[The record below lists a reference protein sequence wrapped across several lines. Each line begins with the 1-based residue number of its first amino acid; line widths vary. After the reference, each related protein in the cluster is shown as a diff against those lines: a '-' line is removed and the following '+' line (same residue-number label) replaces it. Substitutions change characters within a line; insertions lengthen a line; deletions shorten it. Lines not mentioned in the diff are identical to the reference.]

1 MSLSR
6 EPTSTYRIQ
15 LNHQFDFDAAAELVP
30 YLKELGIDHLYCS
43 PYFQAAP
50 GSTHG
55 YDVVDHSRANEELG
69 GAAGHQRLCT
79 AIERNGMRQL
89 LDIVPNHMA
98 ITGRENPWWW
108 DVLQNGPSSLFAA
121 FFDVDW
127 EPPERRLRNM
137 VLLPVLED
145 QYGVLLAA
153 GKLRIAHENGG
164 FVIRIGDRIFPV
176 GPRSLRFLLA
186 AAARIYPSDSLS
198 YLADAFE
205 ELPSP
210 ASTDASS
217 IARRNRDRRLF
228 AAMLTQLIHDDP
240 AIADAIDRAIEQI
253 NGDTAQLHQVLEAQN
268 YRLSYWRMATRDL
281 GYRRFFDIS
290 SLVGLRM
297 ENVQVFE
304 ATHTLTL
311 KWVSQGHLSGLRID
325 HPDGLRDPLGYLQRL
340 RAICPSTWIVVEKIL
355 SGAEPL
361 RDSWP
366 IDGTTGYDFL
376 NIVGRLLI
384 DPAGAEPLSAFYR
397 EFSGETADFQSLV
410 REKKQIAMR
419 GSLGSEINRLTA
431 QFLEVC
437 ETDILHRD
445 YSRHDVHEVLRATL
459 ACFSVYRTYVREP
472 GQVSNEDERLIAEA
486 IASAK
491 AYRPDFDPRLFDFL
505 GQILTLKVANEVA
518 VELALRFQQTSAAVM
533 AKGLEDTAFYSFNRM
548 IALNDVGGDPDS
560 FGMTQSAFYEWA
572 REIHT
577 KWPRTL
583 LATSTHDTKRSEDV
597 RARLFVLSEIP
608 ESWRRV
614 CREWSGISQ
623 PYHTGNFPD
632 RNFEYHLY
640 QAIAGAWPIEKE
652 RILKYAEKAIREAKV
667 YTSWTD
673 QNPDYEASVRKFID
687 GIYGDSRF
695 CRAVEEFVTEI
706 IAPGRVN
713 SLAQTLI
720 KLTTPGVPDF
730 YQGCELWDLSLVD
743 PDNRRP
749 IDYDR
754 RRALLRQISD
764 ATPEQMMERSDDGL
778 PKLWLIKQALALR
791 GRHPEWFGADADIE
805 RLNVR
810 GDRAD
815 HAIAYVRAGSVI
827 AVAPRLVV
835 RLSGDWRD
843 TAIDLP
849 EGSWLNHLTG
859 DRCVQGPTS
868 VAELLRRFPVALLSR
883 EASPQ

>member
-1 MSLSR
+1 VLR

-15 LNHQFDFDAAAELVP
+15 LNQQFDFDAAAELVP

-69 GAAGHQRLCT
+69 GAPGHKRMCT
-79 AIERNGMRQL
+79 AIEHAGMRQL

-108 DVLQNGPSSLFAA
+108 DVLQNGPSSLFAS

-127 EPPERRLRNM
+127 APPERRLYNM
-137 VLLPVLED
+137 LLLPVLED

-153 GKLRIAHENGG
+153 GKLGISHDNGD
-164 FVIRIGDRIFPV
+164 FVIRIDDRIFPV
-176 GPRSLRFLLA
+176 GPRSLRFVLA

-210 ASTDASS
+210 ASTDLGN
-217 IARRNRDRRLF
+217 ITRRNRDRRLF
-228 AAMLTQLIHDDP
+228 AAMLTQLIHDDS
-240 AIADAIDRAIEQI
+240 AIADAIDRAIAQV
-253 NGDTAQLHQVLEAQN
+253 NADTAQLHQVLEAQN
-268 YRLSYWRMATRDL
+268 YRLAYWRMAARDL

-290 SLVGLRM
+290 TLVGLRM

-304 ATHTLTL
+304 ATHALTL
-311 KWVSQGHLSGLRID
+311 KWVRQGLLSGLRID

-340 RAICPSTWIVVEKIL
+340 RTACPNTWIVVEKIL
-355 SGAEPL
+355 SGAEHL

-384 DPAGAEPLSAFYR
+384 DPAGAEPLTALYR
-397 EFSGETADFQSLV
+397 DFSGETADFQSLV
-410 REKKQIAMR
+410 RAKKQLAMR
-419 GSLGSEINRLTA
+419 GSLGSDINRLTA
-431 QFLEVC
+431 QFLDVC

-459 ACFSVYRTYVREP
+459 ACFGVYRTYVREP
-472 GQVSNEDERLIAEA
+472 GAVSLEDERLITEA

-505 GQILTLKVANEVA
+505 GQILSLKVANEVA
-518 VELALRFQQTSAAVM
+518 IELALRFQQTSAAVM

-548 IALNDVGGDPDS
+548 IALNDVGGDPDA
-560 FGMTQSAFYEWA
+560 FGMTQNAFYEWS
-572 REIHT
+572 RELHE
-577 KWPRTL
+577 KWPRTM

-608 ESWRRV
+608 ERWGHA
-614 CREWSGISQ
+614 CQEWSEFNQ
-623 PYHTGNFPD
+623 PYHSGDFPD

-640 QAIAGAWPIEKE
+640 QAIVGAWPIEKE
-652 RILKYAEKAIREAKV
+652 RILKYAEKATREAKV

-673 QNPDYEASVRKFID
+673 PNQDYENAVRKFIE
-687 GIYGDSRF
+687 GIYDDSRF
-695 CRAVEEFVTEI
+695 RRAVAEFVAGIVE
-706 IAPGRVN
+706 PGRVN
-713 SLAQTLI
+713 SLVQTLI
-720 KLTTPGVPDF
+720 KLTAPGVPDF
-730 YQGCELWDLSLVD
+730 YQGSELWDLSLVD
-743 PDNRRP
+743 PDNRRS
-749 IDYDR
+749 IDFDL
-754 RRALLRQISD
+754 RRALLRQISE
-764 ATPEQMMERSDDGL
+764 ATPEQVMERTDDGL
-778 PKLWLIKQALALR
+778 PKLWLIKQGLALR
-791 GRHPEWFGADADIE
+791 SRHPEWFGADADIK
-805 RLNVR
+805 RVDVR
-810 GDRAD
+810 GRRAD
-815 HAIAYVRAGSVI
+815 HAVAYMRAGSVI
-827 AVAPRLVV
+827 AVAPRLLVK
-835 RLSGDWRD
+835 LGGDWRE
-843 TAIDLP
+843 TEINLP
-849 EGSWLNHLTG
+849 QGNWLNHLTG
-859 DRCVQGPTS
+859 DRWAQGPNEL
-868 VAELLRRFPVALLSR
+868 AELLRRFPVALLSR
-883 EASPQ
+883 EASQQ

>member
-1 MSLSR
+1 M
-6 EPTSTYRIQ
+6 
-15 LNHQFDFDAAAELVP
+15 P

-69 GAAGHQRLCT
+69 GAPGHERMCA

-127 EPPERRLRNM
+127 APPERRLHNM

-145 QYGVLLAA
+145 QYGVLLEA
-153 GKLRIAHENGG
+153 GKIRIGHESGD
-164 FVIRIGDRIFPV
+164 FVIRVGDRIFPV
-176 GPRSLRFLLA
+176 GPRSLRFVLSA
-186 AAARIYPSDSLS
+186 AFRIHPVDSLA

-210 ASTDASS
+210 ASTDLGN
-217 IARRNRDRRLF
+217 ITRRNRDRQLL
-228 AAMLTQLIHDDP
+228 AAMLAQSIHDDP
-240 AIADAIDRAIEQI
+240 AIAGAIDRAIGQI
-253 NGDTAQLHQVLEAQN
+253 NADTAQLHQVLEAQN

-290 SLVGLRM
+290 SLIGLRM
-297 ENVQVFE
+297 ENVQVFQ
-304 ATHTLTL
+304 ATHALAL
-311 KWVSQGHLSGLRID
+311 KWVSEGHLSGLRID
-325 HPDGLRDPLGYLQRL
+325 HPDGLRDPLHYLQRL
-340 RAICPSTWIVVEKIL
+340 RTVCPDIWIVVEKIL
-355 SGAEPL
+355 SGAERL

-376 NIVGRLLI
+376 NVVGRLLI
-384 DPAGAEPLSAFYR
+384 DPAGAEPLTALYR
-397 EFSGETADFQSLV
+397 EFTGETTDFQSLV
-410 REKKQIAMR
+410 RAKKQLAMR
-419 GSLGSEINRLTA
+419 DSLGSDINRLTA
-431 QFLEVC
+431 QFLDVC

-459 ACFSVYRTYVREP
+459 ACFGVYRTYVREP
-472 GQVSNEDERLIAEA
+472 GEVSREDERLIAEA

-491 AYRPDFDPRLFDFL
+491 AYRPALDPRLFDFL
-505 GQILTLKVANEVA
+505 GRILTLKVASEIA
-518 VELALRFQQTSAAVM
+518 AELALRFQQTSAAVM

-548 IALNDVGGDPDS
+548 IALNDVGGDPEA
-560 FGMTQSAFYEWA
+560 FGMTQEAFYQWS
-572 REIHT
+572 REIHR
-577 KWPRTL
+577 KWPRTM

-608 ESWRRV
+608 ESWSRA
-614 CREWSGISQ
+614 CREWSEIAQ
-623 PYHTGNFPD
+623 PYRSGNFPD

-640 QAIAGAWPIEKE
+640 QAIVGAWPIDKE
-652 RILKYAEKAIREAKV
+652 RILQYAEKATREAKA

-673 QNPDYEASVRKFID
+673 PNRDYEGAVRGFIE
-687 GIYGDSRF
+687 GICDDLGFR
-695 CRAVEEFVTEI
+695 RAVEEFVARIVE
-706 IAPGRVN
+706 PGRVN
-713 SLAQTLI
+713 SLAQTLV
-720 KLTTPGVPDF
+720 KLTAPGVPDF

-749 IDYDR
+749 VDFDR

-764 ATPEQMMERSDDGL
+764 ATPEQVMERAEDGL

-791 GRHPEWFGADADIE
+791 GRHPEWFGAEADIQ

-810 GDRAD
+810 GGRAD
-815 HAIAYVRAGSVI
+815 HAIAFARAGSVI

-835 RLSGDWRD
+835 RLGADWHD

-849 EGSWLNHLTG
+849 EGNWLNHLTG
-859 DRCVQGPTS
+859 DRWAQGPS
-868 VAELLRRFPVALLSR
+868 NVAELLRRFPVALLSR
-883 EASPQ
+883 AAHLQ

>member
-1 MSLSR
+1 MSR

-15 LNHQFDFDAAAELVP
+15 LNRQFDFDAAADLAP

-69 GAAGHQRLCT
+69 GAPGHERMCS

-108 DVLQNGPSSLFAA
+108 DVLQNGASSLFAA

-127 EPPERRLRNM
+127 EPPERRLHNM
-137 VLLPVLED
+137 VLMPVLAD

-153 GKLRIAHENGG
+153 GKLKISREGG
-164 FVIRIGDRIFPV
+164 DFIVKIDDRIFPV
-176 GPRSLRFLLA
+176 APRSLRFVLA
-186 AAARIYPSDSLS
+186 AAARIHPSDSLG
-198 YLADAFE
+198 YLADAFG

-210 ASTDASS
+210 AATDRGS
-217 IARRNRDRRLF
+217 ITRRHRDRRLF

-240 AIADAIDRAIEQI
+240 AIADAIDRAVEQI
-253 NGDTAQLHQVLEAQN
+253 NADTTQLHQVLEAQN
-268 YRLSYWRMATRDL
+268 YRLSYWRMAARDL

-297 ENVQVFE
+297 ENLQVFE
-304 ATHTLTL
+304 ATHALTL
-311 KWVSQGHLSGLRID
+311 KWVGQGHLSGLRID

-340 RAICPSTWIVVEKIL
+340 RAVCPDTWIVVEKIL
-355 SGAEPL
+355 SDGERL
-361 RDSWP
+361 RESWP
-366 IDGTTGYDFL
+366 IDGTSGYDFL
-376 NIVGRLLI
+376 NMVGRLLI
-384 DPAGAEPLSAFYR
+384 DPAGAEPLTALYR
-397 EFSGETADFQSLV
+397 EFSGETADFESLV
-410 REKKQIAMR
+410 REKKQLAMR
-419 GSLGSEINRLTA
+419 GSLGSDINRLTA
-431 QFLEVC
+431 QFLDVC

-459 ACFSVYRTYVREP
+459 ACFGVYRTYVRDPSE
-472 GQVSNEDERLIAEA
+472 VSREDGRLIAQA
-486 IASAK
+486 IAAAK

-505 GQILTLKVANEVA
+505 GEILTLKVPNDIA

-548 IALNDVGGDPDS
+548 IALNDVGGDPDA
-560 FGMTQSAFYEWA
+560 FGMSQRAFYRWA
-572 REIHT
+572 REIH
-577 KWPRTL
+577 KRWPRTM

-608 ESWRRV
+608 EPWRRA
-614 CREWSGISQ
+614 CGEWSEISQ
-623 PYHTGNFPD
+623 SYRTGDFPD

-640 QAIAGAWPIEKE
+640 QAIVGAWPIEKE

-667 YTSWTD
+667 YTTWTD
-673 QNPDYEASVRKFID
+673 PNQEYEASVRKFIE

-695 CRAVEEFVTEI
+695 RQAVDEFVAGI
-706 IAPGRVN
+706 IEPGRVN
-713 SLAQTLI
+713 SLTQTLI
-720 KLTTPGVPDF
+720 KLTVPGVPDF

-749 IDYDR
+749 VDFDR
-754 RRALLRQISD
+754 RRALLRQIRD
-764 ATPEQMMERSDDGL
+764 ATPEQVMERAEDGL
-778 PKLWLIKQALALR
+778 PKLWLIKQGLALR
-791 GRHPEWFGADADIE
+791 GRHPEWFGADADIQ
-805 RLNVR
+805 RLEVR
-810 GDRAD
+810 GRRAD
-815 HAIAYVRAGSVI
+815 HAIAHVRAGSVV

-835 RLSGDWRD
+835 KLGGDWRD
-843 TAIDLP
+843 TALDLP
-849 EGSWLNHLTG
+849 EGNWLNLLTG
-859 DRCVQGPTS
+859 DRFAQGPTG

-883 EASPQ
+883 EADLQ

>member
-1 MSLSR
+1 VSR

-15 LNHQFDFDAAAELVP
+15 LNPQFGFDAAAALVP

-69 GAAGHQRLCT
+69 GAPGHARMCA

-127 EPPERRLRNM
+127 EPPERRLHNT
-137 VLLPVLED
+137 VLLPVLGD

-153 GKLRIAHENGG
+153 GKLRISHDRGD
-164 FVIRIGDRIFPV
+164 FVIRIDDRIFPV
-176 GPRSLRFLLA
+176 GPRSLRFVLA
-186 AAARIYPSDSLS
+186 AAARIHPAESLA
-198 YLADAFE
+198 YLADAFG

-210 ASTDASS
+210 ASTDRGN
-217 IARRNRDRRLF
+217 ITRRHRDRRLF

-240 AIADAIDRAIEQI
+240 AIAAAIDRAVEQI
-253 NGDTAQLHQVLEAQN
+253 NGDTVQLHQVLEAQN
-268 YRLSYWRMATRDL
+268 YRLAYWRMAARDL

-290 SLVGLRM
+290 SLIGLRM
-297 ENVQVFE
+297 ENVQVFQ
-304 ATHTLTL
+304 ATHALAL
-311 KWVSQGHLSGLRID
+311 KWVSEGHLSGLRID
-325 HPDGLRDPLGYLQRL
+325 HPDGLRDPLHYLQRL
-340 RAICPSTWIVVEKIL
+340 RTVCPDIWIVVEKIL
-355 SGAEPL
+355 TGAERL

-376 NIVGRLLI
+376 NIVGRLLV
-384 DPAGAEPLSAFYR
+384 DPAGAEPLTVLYR
-397 EFSGETADFQSLV
+397 EFTGETADFQSLV
-410 REKKQIAMR
+410 RAKKQLAMR
-419 GSLGSEINRLTA
+419 GSLGSDINRLTA
-431 QFLEVC
+431 QFLDVC

-459 ACFSVYRTYVREP
+459 ACFGVYRTYVREP
-472 GQVSNEDERLIAEA
+472 GEVSREDERLVAEA

-491 AYRPDFDPRLFDFL
+491 AYRPDLDPRLFDFL
-505 GQILTLKVANEVA
+505 GRILTLKVANEIA
-518 VELALRFQQTSAAVM
+518 IELALRFQQTSAAVM

-548 IALNDVGGDPDS
+548 IALNDVGGDPDAL
-560 FGMTQSAFYEWA
+560 GMTQEAFYQWS
-572 REIHT
+572 REIQR
-577 KWPRTL
+577 KWPRTM

-608 ESWRRV
+608 ESWRRA
-614 CREWSGISQ
+614 CREWSEIGQ
-623 PYHTGNFPD
+623 PYRTGDFPD

-640 QAIAGAWPIEKE
+640 QVIVGAWPIEKE
-652 RILKYAEKAIREAKV
+652 RILKYAEKAAREAKV
-667 YTSWTD
+667 YTNWTD
-673 QNPDYEASVRKFID
+673 PNRDYEGAVRKFIEGLYD
-687 GIYGDSRF
+687 DFRF
-695 CRAVEEFVTEI
+695 CRTIEEFVTGI
-706 IAPGRVN
+706 IEPGRVN

-720 KLTTPGVPDF
+720 KLTAPGVPDF

-749 IDYDR
+749 VDFDR
-754 RRALLRQISD
+754 RRALLRQIGD
-764 ATPEQMMERSDDGL
+764 ATPEQVLEGAEDGL
-778 PKLWLIKQALALR
+778 PKLWLIKQGLALR
-791 GRHPEWFGADADIE
+791 ERHPEWFGADADIE
-805 RLNVR
+805 PLDVR
-810 GDRAD
+810 GRRAD
-815 HAIAYVRAGSVI
+815 HAIAYLRAGSVI
-827 AVAPRLVV
+827 AIAPRLVV
-835 RLSGDWRD
+835 KLGGDWGD
-843 TAIDLP
+843 TTIDLP
-849 EGSWLNHLTG
+849 EGDWLNHLTG
-859 DRCVQGPTS
+859 DRWTRGAAN

-883 EASPQ
+883 EAPPQ

>member
-1 MSLSR
+1 VSR

-15 LNHQFDFDAAAELVP
+15 LNPQFGFDAAADLVP

-69 GAAGHQRLCT
+69 GASGHARMCA
-79 AIERNGMRQL
+79 AIECNGMRQL

-127 EPPERRLRNM
+127 EPPERRLHNT
-137 VLLPVLED
+137 VLLPVLGE

-153 GKLRIAHENGG
+153 GKLRISHDRGD
-164 FVIRIGDRIFPV
+164 FVIRIDDRIFPV
-176 GPRSLRFLLA
+176 GPRSLRFVLA
-186 AAARIYPSDSLS
+186 AAARIYPADSLA
-198 YLADAFE
+198 YLADAFG

-210 ASTDASS
+210 ASTDRGN
-217 IARRNRDRRLF
+217 ITRRHRDRRLF

-240 AIADAIDRAIEQI
+240 AIAAAIDRAIEQI
-253 NGDTAQLHQVLEAQN
+253 NGDAVQLHQVLEAQN
-268 YRLSYWRMATRDL
+268 YRLAYWRMAARDL

-290 SLVGLRM
+290 TLVGLRM
-297 ENVQVFE
+297 ENMQVFE
-304 ATHTLTL
+304 ATHALTL
-311 KWVSQGHLSGLRID
+311 KWVGQGHLSGLRID

-340 RAICPSTWIVVEKIL
+340 RTACPNTWIVVEKIL
-355 SGAEPL
+355 SGAERL

-376 NIVGRLLI
+376 NIVGRLLM
-384 DPAGAEPLSAFYR
+384 DSAGAEPLTTLYR
-397 EFSGETADFQSLV
+397 EFTGETADFQSLV
-410 REKKQIAMR
+410 RAKKQLAMR
-419 GSLGSEINRLTA
+419 GSLGSDINRLTA
-431 QFLEVC
+431 QFLDVC
-437 ETDILHRD
+437 ETDVLHRD
-445 YSRHDVHEVLRATL
+445 YSRHDVHEVLLATL

-472 GQVSNEDERLIAEA
+472 SEVSREDAHLIAEA

-491 AYRPDFDPRLFDFL
+491 VYRPDLDPRLCDFL
-505 GQILTLKVANEVA
+505 GQILTLRVANEAA
-518 VELALRFQQTSAAVM
+518 VELALRFQQTSAAVT

-548 IALNDVGGDPDS
+548 IALNDVGGDPDAL
-560 FGMTQSAFYEWA
+560 GMTQAAFYRWS
-572 REIHT
+572 REIHR
-577 KWPRTL
+577 KWPHTM

-608 ESWRRV
+608 ESWRRA
-614 CREWSGISQ
+614 CREWSEIGQ
-623 PYHTGNFPD
+623 PYHTGDFPD

-640 QAIAGAWPIEKE
+640 QAIVGAWPIEKE
-652 RILKYAEKAIREAKV
+652 RILKYAEKAAREAKV

-673 QNPDYEASVRKFID
+673 PNQDYEGAVRKFIEGLYD
-687 GIYGDSRF
+687 DFRF
-695 CRAVEEFVTEI
+695 CRTIEEFVTGI
-706 IAPGRVN
+706 IEPGRVN

-720 KLTTPGVPDF
+720 KLTAPGVPDF

-749 IDYDR
+749 VDFDR

-764 ATPEQMMERSDDGL
+764 ATPEQVMERAADGL
-778 PKLWLIKQALALR
+778 PKLWLIKQGLALR

-805 RLNVR
+805 PLDVR
-810 GDRAD
+810 GRRAD
-815 HAIAYVRAGSVI
+815 HVIAYLRAGSVI

-835 RLSGDWRD
+835 RLGGDWRD

-849 EGSWLNHLTG
+849 DANWHNHLTG
-859 DRCVQGPTS
+859 DRWGQGLID
-868 VAELLRRFPVALLSR
+868 VAELLCRFPVALLSR
-883 EASPQ
+883 EAYPQ